1 MWKKQWNKLK
11 TALGSPEEY
20 IEEESVEE
28 EAAEEQEEAVEL
40 RTDPIINVQYEDF
53 LPVVQLMKALD
64 DTKRGAGEMLLR
76 HERDR
81 RRAVEMHD
89 QINARI
95 QVEIEGLRTSYN
107 VDPSTDYQLN
117 FPQVE
122 GEAGSFVRLD
132 PEEGAEE

>member
-20 IEEESVEE
+20 IEEESAEE
-28 EAAEEQEEAVEL
+28 EAVEEQEVEEL

-53 LPVVQLMKALD
+53 LPVVQLMKSLEEA
-64 DTKRGAGEMLLR
+64 KKGAGEMLLR

-81 RRAVEMHD
+81 RRAVEVHD

-95 QVEIEGLRTSYN
+95 QEEIDGLRTSYN

-122 GEAGSFVRLD
+122 GEAGSFVRLK
-132 PEEGAEE
+132 PEGAEE